1 MFELFE
7 CFLSFLRRRCC
18 IKELDKK
25 IKLVDLKL
33 VCALEAPEGKKLQTL
48 CLYII
53 DLAILAFWNHFLSQ
67 KFQDDVCYVLDEIIC
82 PSRLL
87 EGC

>member
-1 MFELFE
+1 MKALHQEVGE
-7 CFLSFLRRRCC
+7 
-18 IKELDKK
+18 EDW
-25 IKLVDLKL
+25 LVDLKL
-33 VCALEAPEGKKLQTL
+33 VCVFEAPEGKKIGTL

-67 KFQDDVCYVLDEIIC
+67 KFQDDVCCSLDEMIC

-87 EGC
+87 MGC